1 MLTQGRPLRVRNN
14 PYIQNWEANR
24 QAEIKSLT
32 DNGKIPVEFDIE
44 SMGDDVDDDTLVS
57 SMTSISSMTRLLI
70 SLLYQDNARPFLMG
84 KAAAVV
90 NDRKSA
96 KAIVDEMVN
105 DAAAWMQK
113 GNGYLAKI

>member
-1 MLTQGRPLRVRNN
+1 M
-14 PYIQNWEANR
+14 
-24 QAEIKSLT
+24 T

-57 SMTSISSMTRLLI
+57 STALI
-70 SLLYQDNARPFLMG
+70 STLTILLMPMLHQDNARPFLMG

-90 NDRKSA
+90 NERKSA

-113 GNGYLAKI
+113 GNGYLSKI